1 MTNFFDNEPRPE
13 DIEEEYISNII
24 PVEGYDLW
32 ERSIEASPVWGDMN
46 AEQHMQIADLYASAA
61 YSGSF
66 YEAEE
71 FLDLLYIEWDNDDIA
86 AFWEL
91 YESLAG

>member
-1 MTNFFDNEPRPE
+1 
-13 DIEEEYISNII
+13 
-24 PVEGYDLW
+24 
-32 ERSIEASPVWGDMN
+32 MN